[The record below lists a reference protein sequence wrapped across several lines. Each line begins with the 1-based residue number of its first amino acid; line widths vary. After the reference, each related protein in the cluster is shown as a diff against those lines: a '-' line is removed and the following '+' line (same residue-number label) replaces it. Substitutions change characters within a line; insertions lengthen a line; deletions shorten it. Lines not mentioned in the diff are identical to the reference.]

1 MILKNYL
8 REMLFLII
16 KLGNILSGNHSNFQQ
31 LQLQLKIIKQTKK
44 IQTKK
49 L

>member
-1 MILKNYL
+1 
-8 REMLFLII
+8 MLLIII
-16 KLGNILSGNHSNFQQ
+16 KLGNILLGNHSNFQQ
-31 LQLQLKIIKQTKK
+31 LQLQLKTIKQTKK